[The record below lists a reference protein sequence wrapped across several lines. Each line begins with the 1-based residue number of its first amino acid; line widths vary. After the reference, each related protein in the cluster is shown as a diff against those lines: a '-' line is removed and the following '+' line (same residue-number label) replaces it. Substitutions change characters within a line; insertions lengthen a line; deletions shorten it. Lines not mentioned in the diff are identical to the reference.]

1 MKKQL
6 ATFALAI
13 LMGVLGFV
21 VSGVAVAG
29 NGKPPSPPG
38 QEECEHGNAAKPCK
52 DDPQPD
58 KGKDCEEHGNQGGV
72 NEDHCKADETVPP
85 ETETVDV
92 CLNGVI
98 VTLPKGAVD
107 DGSCGIITTT
117 TTETETTVT
126 ITESVPAEE
135 TVEETT
141 EQVET
146 IEAPVAEAPVAEEAP
161 AAPEILAKPPIATS
175 AKKQAEV
182 LSVTTKAPKPTRQA
196 QQAPF
201 TL

>member
-1 MKKQL
+1 MKKYL
-6 ATFALAI
+6 GTLLLVVA
-13 LMGVLGFV
+13 MGVLGFAM
-21 VSGVAVAG
+21 SGVAVAG
-29 NGKPPSPPG
+29 VNDKPPSPPG
-38 QEECEHGNAAKPCK
+38 QDECEHGNSAKPCK

-72 NEDHCKADETVPP
+72 NEDHCNADETVPP

-92 CLNGVI
+92 CLKGVI

-135 TVEETT
+135 TT

-146 IEAPVAEAPVAEEAP
+146 IEAPVAEAPVAEDAP
-161 AAPEILAKPPIATS
+161 AAPGILKPPVAVPV
-175 AKKQAEV
+175 KKQAAV
-182 LSVTTKAPKPTRQA
+182 LGVTADAPKPTRQA
-196 QQAPF
+196 QQAPL

>member
-1 MKKQL
+1 M
-6 ATFALAI
+6 
-13 LMGVLGFV
+13 
-21 VSGVAVAG
+21 
-29 NGKPPSPPG
+29 
-38 QEECEHGNAAKPCK
+38 
-52 DDPQPD
+52 
-58 KGKDCEEHGNQGGV
+58 

-117 TTETETTVT
+117 TTEPETTVT
-126 ITESVPAEE
+126 ITKSVPAEE

-141 EQVET
+141 EQVEN
-146 IEAPVAEAPVAEEAP
+146 IEAPVAEAPVAEDAP
-161 AAPEILAKPPIATS
+161 AVPAIVGTPPVAV
-175 AKKQAEV
+175 AVKKQTAA
-182 LSVTTKAPKPTRQA
+182 LGVTADAPKPTRQA
-196 QQAPF
+196 QQAPL